1 MFCIESKGKTVHV
14 SIKQTAK
21 SLLCVFK
28 FSSSKSQVPS
38 SKVLQVQVCIRSS
51 SSPFLC
57 VCSPSPVKVF
67 VSSLLSGVVDS
78 HKSILSSLYYPPTT
92 KSSCSTV
99 KTWIIC
105 NKRGRFLFSI
115 SSLCVVFLQRL
126 LVEWMFCSFCTWF
139 PSYWV
144 FSLSS
149 CLCLYFLPSSILHKL
164 FRWMVLDDNA
174 IVSFFPLFCSKALCQ
189 QQTVCDI
196 VLLVTVCCV
205 GTYTVSS
212 LIVCLFLFDS

>member
-1 MFCIESKGKTVHV
+1 M
-14 SIKQTAK
+14 
-21 SLLCVFK
+21 FK

-144 FSLSS
+144 FSSKLFVFVLPSILHPAQIIS
-149 CLCLYFLPSSILHKL
+149 LNGSRWQCYCVFLPSSL
-164 FRWMVLDDNA
+164 FKG
-174 IVSFFPLFCSKALCQ
+174 IVSTTNRLWYCPSCYCVLCWYLY
-189 QQTVCDI
+189 CF
-196 VLLVTVCCV
+196 L
-205 GTYTVSS
+205 SH
-212 LIVCLFLFDS
+212 CLFGLFGS